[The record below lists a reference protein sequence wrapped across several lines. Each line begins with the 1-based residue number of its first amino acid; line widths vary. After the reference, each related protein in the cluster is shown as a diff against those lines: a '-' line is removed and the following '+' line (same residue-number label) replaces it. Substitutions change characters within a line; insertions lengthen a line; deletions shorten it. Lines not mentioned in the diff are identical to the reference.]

1 MRDPD
6 FTLSAGPT
14 SVSPRVA
21 AALGKPV
28 VYHYDP
34 VFLETFRR
42 TERKLADVF
51 RTGGDVLIM
60 QGEAIAAL
68 EGAARSLV
76 RPGTVA
82 LNLVS
87 GPFGKGMGAW
97 LAELGADV
105 VELAVPYNEAVDP
118 GDVERALA
126 ARPEIDLVAVV
137 QSETPSAT
145 VNPVAELGPLAR
157 AHGAVTLV
165 DSVSALGGMPVEP
178 DAWQLDLV
186 VAGPQKCLSGP
197 PGLGLVAVSDDAW
210 RRIEANPLAPRA
222 SFLSLLDWRERW
234 HGEGRFP
241 FTPSVSDVH
250 GLEAALDQALEEG
263 LEAAFARHD
272 LAAAACR
279 AGVRALGLEVWAAR
293 DEIAANCTTAVTL
306 PEGIDE
312 RDVLRVA
319 RERYGV
325 MLSGSYGAG
334 RLVRIGHMGD
344 GARGLLPVVGVMA
357 LGRSLADLGV
367 SVRVGDGVEA
377 ALEVVGAAVPA

>member
-14 SVSPRVA
+14 SVSARVA

-34 VFLETFRR
+34 AFLETFRR
-42 TERKLADVF
+42 TERKLAEVF
-51 RTGGDVLIM
+51 RTQGDVLIM

-76 RPGTVA
+76 GPGTVA

-97 LAELGADV
+97 LADFGAEV
-105 VELAVPYNEAVDP
+105 VELAVPYDEAIDP
-118 GDVERALA
+118 AEVERALA

-157 AHGAVTLV
+157 AHDAVTLV

-197 PGLGLVAVSDDAW
+197 PGLGLVAVSEEAW

-234 HGEGRFP
+234 LGEGRFP

-293 DEIAANCTTAVTL
+293 EEIAANCTTAVTL

-344 GARGLLPVVGVMA
+344 SARGLLPVVGVMA
-357 LGRSLADLGV
+357 LGRALADLGV

-377 ALEVVGAAVPA
+377 ALEVVGAAVAA

>member
-34 VFLETFRR
+34 AFLETFRR

-51 RTGGDVLIM
+51 RTSGEVLIT

-68 EGAARSLV
+68 EGAARSLA
-76 RPGTVA
+76 RPGGVA

-87 GPFGKGMGAW
+87 GPFGKDMGAW
-97 LAELGADV
+97 LAEFGAEV
-105 VELAVPYNEAVDP
+105 VELVVPYNEAIDP
-118 GDVERALA
+118 ADVERALA

-145 VNPVAELGPLAR
+145 VNPVAEIGRLAR

-197 PGLGLVAVSDDAW
+197 PGLGLVAVSEEAW

-312 RDVLRVA
+312 RDVLRVV

-344 GARGLLPVVGVMA
+344 SARGLLPVVGVMA
-357 LGRSLADLGV
+357 LGRALADLGV

-377 ALEVVGAAVPA
+377 ALEVVGAAVAA